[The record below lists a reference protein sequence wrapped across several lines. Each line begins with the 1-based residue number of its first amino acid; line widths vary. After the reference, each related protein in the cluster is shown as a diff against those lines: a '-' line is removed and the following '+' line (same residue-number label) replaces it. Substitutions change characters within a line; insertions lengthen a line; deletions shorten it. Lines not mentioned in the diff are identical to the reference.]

1 MAAMKRSDKPY
12 PVGKMCWQVSEIPLC
27 NGALPACREH
37 CHAPRTSDRAIR
49 AHWRGGPICVRIQ
62 AIWWQNPSPL
72 DDEDDAHVKD
82 HKIVKEAGTPD
93 GDEKSKTFEEG

>member
-1 MAAMKRSDKPY
+1 MVPCQPAESTATHPEPLTGLS
-12 PVGKMCWQVSEIPLC
+12 GLTGQEAQV
-27 NGALPACREH
+27 
-37 CHAPRTSDRAIR
+37 
-49 AHWRGGPICVRIQ
+49 PICVRIQ